1 MLNSIKKDIVNP
13 GLKMFRRGIAL
24 AAVLCGNASLCS
36 LHAEVVSFRNDV
48 MPMLA
53 KAGCSAGVCH
63 GNKYGKG
70 GFKLSLRGQDPDVDY
85 VTLTR
90 EMFARRVDPF
100 EPEKS
105 LLLLKPTT
113 QVAHEGGQRFKRNSE
128 EYEILRRWI
137 VLGTPDDSATAS
149 KLK

>member
-48 MPMLA
+48 MPVLA
-53 KAGCSAGVCH
+53 KAGCSSGVCH

-70 GFKLSLRGQDPDVDY
+70 GFKLSLRGDDPQADFDV
-85 VTLTR
+85 LTR
-90 EMFARRVDPF
+90 DLSGRRANHLDPGR
-100 EPEKS
+100 S
-105 LLLLKPTT
+105 LLLLKPTME
-113 QVAHEGGQRFKRNSE
+113 VPHEGGRRFKPGSPE
-128 EYEILRRWI
+128 HDVLRRWI
-137 VLGTPDDSATAS
+137 AS
-149 KLK
+149 G

>member
-1 MLNSIKKDIVNP
+1 MKGVVNP
-13 GLKMFRRGIAL
+13 SLSSVSRGHLL
-24 AAVLCGNASLCS
+24 AAVLLWAAAQTMAR
-36 LHAEVVSFRNDV
+36 AEVVSCRNDV
-48 MPMLA
+48 MPVLA

-113 QVAHEGGQRFKRNSE
+113 Q
-128 EYEILRRWI
+128 
-137 VLGTPDDSATAS
+137 
-149 KLK
+149 